1 MTAPLTACHPD
12 RPATQWSSVGPGPLS
27 LRMGPALELSALISK
42 TESWKTHDHR
52 VTTVST
58 CIYNYISQR
67 VYTCIYIY
75 SIYICYIY
83 TIFNYSYQLL
93 ELTVQP
99 SLGMT
104 SQKVLR
110 LRYAASKWP
119 ICSRFTTPRNVLRT
133 PWLLWERL
141 HLASRLAEK
150 KRTCWMYQ
158 VARQSPSA
166 PRVQD
171 HIEESWGICK
181 KIREVLF
188 SRLDLEGRCALSF
201 QCLFRISLAGP
212 LACRKENQLR
222 QARAVQRHPKTLR

>member
-1 MTAPLTACHPD
+1 MELCGSWTAFSAHG
-12 RPATQWSSVGPGPLS
+12 SSLG
-27 LRMGPALELSALISK
+27 ALCADFQNGVMLEWLQDL
-42 TESWKTHDHR
+42 H
-52 VTTVST
+52 VST
-58 CIYNYISQR
+58 TTFHNVYIYAY
-67 VYTCIYIY
+67 IYIVF
-75 SIYICYIY
+75 IYVIYIY
-83 TIFNYSYQLL
+83 TIFNYYYQLL

-133 PWLLWERL
+133 PWLLWELL

-181 KIREVLF
+181 KIREILF
-188 SRLDLEGRCALSF
+188 SHLDLEGRCALSF
-201 QCLFRISLAGP
+201 QCLFRRISLAGP
-212 LACRKENQLR
+212 LACRKKNQLR